1 MVGIYIR
8 ANNDEDMKIQEIRLL
23 DYCNSNN
30 LNKRIIYKDL
40 GFSGR
45 KLNRPA
51 LNKMIKDIETK
62 RLDTII
68 VINPSKLYRDAL
80 ILLEFQEKCNNLGVK
95 IIFLDKSIINN
106 KINENI
112 LNSIK
117 EYVRNLEETSD
128 NEEEEIE

>member
-45 KLNRPA
+45 NLNRPA
-51 LNKMIKDIETK
+51 LNKMIKDIEIK

-68 VINPSKLYRDAL
+68 VINPSKLYRDV
-80 ILLEFQEKCNNLGVK
+80 INLLEFQEKCNNIGVEV
-95 IIFLDKSIINN
+95 IFLDISILKN
-106 KINENI
+106 KIN
-112 LNSIK
+112 
-117 EYVRNLEETSD
+117 
-128 NEEEEIE
+128 